1 MAKSLMRNK
10 NLGVENAEN
19 QDSHYQFTIQ
29 LIVDFCHLG
38 ASRSQHDAMKFGL
51 NYFSNILC

>member
-1 MAKSLMRNK
+1 MRNK